1 MFANLSQYFPS
12 HQKYGILV
20 LVHRY
25 ELIQQAKEAF
35 EAWSPGLRIGIE
47 QGSQT
52 VKDLSTV
59 RMPLDAPTLL
69 NLLVPERRPA
79 HRPT

>member
-12 HQKYGILV
+12 HQKYGTLV

-59 RMPLDAPTLL
+59 RMPLHPLGFSESSSL
-69 NLLVPERRPA
+69 
-79 HRPT
+79 